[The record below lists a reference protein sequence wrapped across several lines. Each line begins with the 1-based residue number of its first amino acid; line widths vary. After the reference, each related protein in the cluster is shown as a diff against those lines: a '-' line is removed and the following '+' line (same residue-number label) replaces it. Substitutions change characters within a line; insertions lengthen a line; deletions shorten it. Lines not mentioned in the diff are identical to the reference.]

1 MTAPETVV
9 RYYNFDIVFA
19 EIPGETTLAIN
30 IANCPNRCPGCHSPH
45 LQADAGHVL
54 DAAELRALLERY
66 GRSVTCVCFMGGD
79 AAPDR
84 PAGGGRAA
92 GVAGPARRLVFGT
105 AGVAGRI
112 RAAGVRLHQ
121 TGRLGRV
128 AGAAD
133 FADDQSAA
141 LQNRSCGR
149 NGRHY
154 GAIPSQTVNGT
165 AFCSGEPEHRRLVKR
180 CLPYNDLP
188 PVPGTKPPTAGADRN
203 SGRKIGASVYERR
216 ISVIGRVCTIRDSET
231 VDGTRVYLVTWIVR
245 RYSVGD
251 MPVCRRKK
259 RLSEDWLAKPARRA
273 TAFMSSLA
281 SRSRVLI
288 SITT

>member
-1 MTAPETVV
+1 MHTRRRDRT
-9 RYYNFDIVFA
+9 RN
-19 EIPGETTLAIN
+19 G
-30 IANCPNRCPGCHSPH
+30 NRCPGCHSPH

-79 AAPDR
+79 AAPHRIARLAEVVRQELPVLHVGWYSGRQELPEGFAPQVFDYIKL
-84 PAGGGRAA
+84 GGW
-92 GVAGPARRLVFGT
+92 VESLGPLT
-105 AGVAGRI
+105 SPTTNQQLYRI
-112 RAAGVRLHQ
+112 GPD
-121 TGRLGRV
+121 
-128 AGAAD
+128 GAMED
-133 FADDQSAA
+133 
-141 LQNRSCGR
+141 
-149 NGRHY
+149 
-154 GAIPSQTVNGT
+154 IT

-188 PVPGTKPPTAGADRN
+188 PVPGTKPPSAGADRN
-203 SGRKIGASVYERR
+203 SGRKTGASVYERR

>member
-66 GRSVTCVCFMGGD
+66 
-79 AAPDR
+79 
-84 PAGGGRAA
+84 
-92 GVAGPARRLVFGT
+92 GPARRLVFGT

>member
-1 MTAPETVV
+1 MPRRTGS
-9 RYYNFDIVFA
+9 
-19 EIPGETTLAIN
+19 PG
-30 IANCPNRCPGCHSPH
+30 
-45 LQADAGHVL
+45 
-54 DAAELRALLERY
+54 
-66 GRSVTCVCFMGGD
+66 
-79 AAPDR
+79 
-84 PAGGGRAA
+84 
-92 GVAGPARRLVFGT
+92 
-105 AGVAGRI
+105 
-112 RAAGVRLHQ
+112 
-121 TGRLGRV
+121 GRLGRV

-141 LQNRSCGR
+141 LQNRSRWR

-188 PVPGTKPPTAGADRN
+188 PVPGTKPPSAGAERN
-203 SGRKIGASVYERR
+203 SGRKTGASVYERR